1 MVLPAAHRVEV
12 YGYRATRATV
22 SRGPRVRAPPE
33 TQSVPFAPV
42 YHIISYFDS
51 LSCTFLAPKY
61 TTPPSIPPSVLYTMS
76 ETWNV
81 PSRSNSCSISML
93 TEKISPSFVLF
104 QTTFSFISKVHITIP
119 VNGIIRITFSMQ
131 SVVNCL
137 SPFTV
142 SQMPQP
148 PITSDRGFIH
158 KSRFN
163 SVRNRIIEVTKTSKN
178 NFLKKEDT
186 LNAVNHVWIAA
197 FQPFPA
203 SDG

>member
-1 MVLPAAHRVEV
+1 VAPESGPHLRHSQSCLPQYIILFSILTAFRVLSFPLCNTVHQAYRQACCTRCLTLGMSPVEAAT
-12 YGYRATRATV
+12 AA
-22 SRGPRVRAPPE
+22 
-33 TQSVPFAPV
+33 
-42 YHIISYFDS
+42 
-51 LSCTFLAPKY
+51 
-61 TTPPSIPPSVLYTMS
+61 
-76 ETWNV
+76 
-81 PSRSNSCSISML
+81 ML
-93 TEKISPSFVLF
+93 TEKIRPSFVLF
-104 QTTFSFISKVHITIP
+104 HTTPFSTSNVHITIP
-119 VNGIIRITFSMQ
+119 VNGIIRITFSMH
-131 SVVNCL
+131 SVVSCL

-148 PITSDRGFIH
+148 PITSDKGFIH
-158 KSRFN
+158 TSRFN